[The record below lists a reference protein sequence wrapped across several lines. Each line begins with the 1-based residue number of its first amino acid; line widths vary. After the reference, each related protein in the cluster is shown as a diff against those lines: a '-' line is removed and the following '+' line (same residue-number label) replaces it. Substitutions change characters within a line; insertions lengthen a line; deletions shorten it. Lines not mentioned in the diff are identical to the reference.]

1 MNKLYTLLV
10 LLIYFILPINNSS
23 ADWITKKSNKKEKV
37 AEINQMYK
45 DGYLN
50 KMECVAAKEKILNT
64 KDYKKTN
71 CDNVKV
77 KQFITKKEKEKFI
90 TKKERNRLQN
100 LKKRSILK
108 LGERK
113 FLIL

>member
-1 MNKLYTLLV
+1 
-10 LLIYFILPINNSS
+10 
-23 ADWITKKSNKKEKV
+23 
-37 AEINQMYK
+37 MYK

-64 KDYKKTN
+64 KDYKNKLH
-71 CDNVKV
+71 NVKLNNLL
-77 KQFITKKEKEKFI
+77 QKEKKSLLQ
-90 TKKERNRLQN
+90 KRKETVAKP
-100 LKKRSILK
+100 KKRSILK